1 MTPETFFCWWEESPS
16 KGFRFLRRFCPPT
29 PRPEETLPWSRIP
42 RKLLLP
48 TVLLVLGAI
57 LRRFSPVLGLVW
69 LVFGTFIATAILC
82 HSFFTVVSWNRR
94 AARIRSG
101 IPPAVPSRS
110 LWTAMLI
117 LVYAVLF
124 DIATPYVLLTSLERA
139 HGALRWKTTRDTLI
153 AKGERLGFRELAGW
167 TVPDDQNA
175 ATIPLFRELMRTN
188 SAEVMQT
195 NGGIRIPTAGQERMK
210 TFIRP
215 EEQLPEKSRKS
226 WRPTTLED
234 WATAFRVVQEYR
246 DGKTNAV
253 SKPDSTSRRRVPPRS
268 DLPEYP
274 AAPAGASAATVVLTA
289 LQVAEPELDLIREA
303 SGRPYCRF
311 DYAWEEGFQMLL
323 PNLSA
328 LKRIQQHL
336 DLRIWALIADGQTNA
351 AFDET
356 VVALR
361 VSDWLRDDPLL
372 ISQLVRIAQAQIT
385 TESIWH
391 GIAAHCW
398 TDAQLQEFQKQLAQR
413 DYLAGMA
420 LALAGER
427 NGGIQTM
434 DRWVRNPKEIFQ
446 MQDAWNSGPH
456 DNSADSME
464 QTFFATFLPRGWMRQ
479 NQSTL
484 ALETQRHI
492 ETARRLRGGTPTAEW
507 QDLIKEA
514 EAWDS
519 ETQARYRD
527 NPSPYTAFAR
537 QLGGAL
543 GKAVAKAVRSQVM
556 NRCAIT
562 GCALERYRL
571 RNGTYPKTLEALVPD
586 FLAAVPIDPMDGQ
599 PIRYARDDNGL
610 FRLWSVGDDRK
621 DQNGRRSKEGSHQ
634 DWTWPAAYTD

>member
-1 MTPETFFCWWEESPS
+1 MTPETFFCWWEESPT
-16 KGFRFLRRFCPPT
+16 KGFRFLRRFRSPT
-29 PRPEETLPWSRIP
+29 PRPEETLPWSRLL

-48 TVLLVLGAI
+48 TVLLALGAI

-69 LVFGTFIATAILC
+69 LALGTFIATSILC
-82 HSFFTVVSWNRR
+82 HSLFTVVSWNRR
-94 AARIRSG
+94 AARIRSS
-101 IPPAVPSRS
+101 IPPAVPARS

-139 HGALRWKTTRDTLI
+139 HGALRWKATRDTLI
-153 AKGERLGFRELAGW
+153 AKGERLGFWKLAGW
-167 TVPDDQNA
+167 EVPDDQNA

-188 SAEVMQT
+188 SAEVMET

-210 TFIRP
+210 VFSRP
-215 EEQLPEKSRKS
+215 EEQLPERSRKI

-234 WATAFRVVQEYR
+234 WSTAFRVVQDYR
-246 DGKTNAV
+246 DGKTNVV
-253 SKPDSTSRRRVPPRS
+253 SKSDSTSKRRVPPRA

-274 AAPAGASAATVVLTA
+274 AAPAGVSAATVVLTA
-289 LQVAEPELDLIREA
+289 LQVAKPELDPIREA
-303 SGRPYCRF
+303 SGRPFCRF
-311 DYAWEEGFQMLL
+311 DYAWDEGFQMLL
-323 PNLSA
+323 PNLGA
-328 LKRIQQHL
+328 LKRIQNHL

-356 VVALR
+356 LVALR
-361 VSDWLRDDPLL
+361 VSDWLRNDPLL
-372 ISQLVRIAQAQIT
+372 ISQLVRIAQAQIA

-398 TDAQLQEFQKQLAQR
+398 TDAQLQEFQTQLAQR
-413 DYLAGMA
+413 DSVAGMA
-420 LALAGER
+420 LALEGER
-427 NGGIQTM
+427 NGAIQTM

-446 MQDAWNSGPH
+446 VLDPNGTSLTA
-456 DNSADSME
+456 SADSLE
-464 QTFFATFLPRGWMRQ
+464 QTFFATFLPRGWIRQ

-492 ETARRLRGGTPTAEW
+492 EAARRLRGGTPTAEW
-507 QDLIKEA
+507 RDLIQEA
-514 EAWDS
+514 ETWDS
-519 ETQARYRD
+519 EAQARYHD

-537 QLGGAL
+537 QLGSAL
-543 GKAVAKAVRSQVM
+543 GKSLANAVRSQVM

-571 RNGTYPKTLEALVPD
+571 RNGAYPETLEALVPD

-599 PIRYARDDNGL
+599 PIRYAQNDNGL
-610 FRLWSVGDDRK
+610 FRLWSIGDDRQ
-621 DQNGRRSKEGSHQ
+621 DQKGRRSKEGSHQ
-634 DWTWPAAYTD
+634 DWTWPASYTE

>member
-1 MTPETFFCWWEESPS
+1 MKGSRFF
-16 KGFRFLRRFCPPT
+16 RRFSSPP
-29 PRPEETLPWSRIP
+29 PRAEDTLPWSR
-42 RKLLLP
+42 LLRS
-48 TVLLVLGAI
+48 VLLATIPLALAAMV
-57 LRRFSPVLGLVW
+57 RQVSPVLGLVF
-69 LVFGTFIATAILC
+69 LVFSTFIATSIVC
-82 HSFFTVVSWNRR
+82 HSLFTMLSWNRR

-101 IPPAVPSRS
+101 IPPVVPSRS

-117 LVYAVLF
+117 LVYAMLF

-175 ATIPLFRELMRTN
+175 AAIPLFRELMRTN
-188 SAEVMQT
+188 SAEVMRT

-210 TFIRP
+210 VFSRP
-215 EEQLPEKSRKS
+215 DGNLPQKPKKG

-234 WATAFRVVQEYR
+234 WSTAFRSVLEYR

-253 SKPDSTSRRRVPPRS
+253 SKPDTTSRRRDPPRP

-289 LQVAEPELDLIREA
+289 LQVAEPELEPIREA
-303 SGRPYCRF
+303 SGRPFCRF

-328 LKRIQQHL
+328 LKRIQNHL

-356 VVALR
+356 LVALR
-361 VSDWLRDDPLL
+361 VSDWLHNDPLL
-372 ISQLVRIAQAQIT
+372 ISQLVRIAQAQIA

-391 GIAAHCW
+391 GIDAHCW
-398 TDAQLQEFQKQLAQR
+398 TDAQLLKFQKQLAQR

-420 LALAGER
+420 LALEGER

-446 MQDAWNSGPH
+446 VLNPWNSGPH
-456 DNSADSME
+456 DASPDSME
-464 QTFFATFLPRGWMRQ
+464 QTLFATFLPRGWIRQ

-492 ETARRLRGGTPTAEW
+492 ETARRLRGGIPTAEW
-507 QDLIKEA
+507 RDLVGEA
-514 EAWDS
+514 EGWDS
-519 ETQARYRD
+519 EAQAQARYRD
-527 NPSPYTAFAR
+527 NPSPYIAFAR
-537 QLGGAL
+537 LLGSSL
-543 GKAVAKAVRSQVM
+543 GRSVSKAVRSQVM

-571 RNGTYPKTLEALVPD
+571 LNGTYPQTLEALVPD

-599 PIRYARDDNGL
+599 PIRYAQNDNGL
-610 FRLWSVGDDRK
+610 FRLWSIGDDRK

-634 DWTWPAAYTD
+634 DWTWPASYSD

>member
-1 MTPETFFCWWEESPS
+1 MTPETFFCWWEESPTKS
-16 KGFRFLRRFCPPT
+16 FGFLRRFRSPT
-29 PRPEETLPWSRIP
+29 PRPEEPLPWSH
-42 RKLLLP
+42 LLRSVFVA
-48 TVLLVLGAI
+48 TILLAI
-57 LRRFSPVLGLVW
+57 AAIVRQVSPVLGLVV
-69 LVFGTFIATAILC
+69 LVLGSFIATSIVC
-82 HSFFTVVSWNRR
+82 HSLFTVLSWNRR

-101 IPPAVPSRS
+101 IPPVVPSRS

-117 LVYAVLF
+117 FVYAVLF

-167 TVPDDQNA
+167 TVPDEQNA
-175 ATIPLFRELMRTN
+175 AAIPLFRELMRTN
-188 SAEVMQT
+188 SAEVMRT
-195 NGGIRIPTAGQERMK
+195 NGGIRIPTTGQERMK
-210 TFIRP
+210 VFSRP
-215 EEQLPEKSRKS
+215 DGQLPEKSRKS

-234 WATAFRVVQEYR
+234 WATAFRFVQEYR

-253 SKPDSTSRRRVPPRS
+253 SKPDTTSRRRDPPPS
-268 DLPEYP
+268 NLPEYP

-289 LQVAEPELDLIREA
+289 LQVAEPELVPIREA
-303 SGRPYCRF
+303 SGRPFCRF

-323 PNLSA
+323 PNLAA

-336 DLRIWALIADGQTNA
+336 DLRIWALTTDGQTNA

-356 VVALR
+356 LVALR

-372 ISQLVRIAQAQIT
+372 ISQLVHIAQAQIA

-420 LALAGER
+420 LALEGER

-446 MQDAWNSGPH
+446 SLDPWNGGPH
-456 DNSADSME
+456 DGSADSME

-507 QDLIKEA
+507 RDLIKEA
-514 EAWDS
+514 ETMDS

-537 QLGGAL
+537 QLGDSL
-543 GKAVAKAVRSQVM
+543 GRSIAKAVRGQVM
-556 NRCAIT
+556 NQCAIT

-571 RNGTYPKTLEALVPD
+571 RNGTYPQTLEALVPD

-634 DWTWPAAYTD
+634 DWTWPWSYTD

>member
-1 MTPETFFCWWEESPS
+1 M
-16 KGFRFLRRFCPPT
+16 KGLRFLRRFSAQT
-29 PRPEETLPWSRIP
+29 PRPEEPLPWSR
-42 RKLLLP
+42 LLRS
-48 TVLLVLGAI
+48 VLLGTILLTIATI
-57 LRRFSPVLGLVW
+57 LRLGSSVLGLVC
-69 LVFGTFIATAILC
+69 LVLAAFIAAASIV
-82 HSFFTVVSWNRR
+82 HSLFTVLSWNRR

-101 IPPAVPSRS
+101 IPPVVPSRS

-117 LVYAVLF
+117 FVYAVLF

-153 AKGERLGFRELAGW
+153 AKGERLGFRELAGLG
-167 TVPDDQNA
+167 VPEDQNA
-175 ATIPLFRELMRTN
+175 AAIPLFRELMRTN
-188 SAEVMQT
+188 SAEVMRT

-210 TFIRP
+210 VFSRP

-234 WATAFRVVQEYR
+234 WATAFRAVQEYR

-253 SKPDSTSRRRVPPRS
+253 SKPDSTSRRRTPPRP

-274 AAPAGASAATVVLTA
+274 AAPAGASAANVVLTA
-289 LQVAEPELDLIREA
+289 LQVAEPELDPIRKA
-303 SGRPYCRF
+303 SGRPFCRF
-311 DYAWEEGFQMLL
+311 DYAWDDGFEMLL

-413 DYLAGMA
+413 DSLAGMA

-427 NGGIQTM
+427 NGAIQTM
-434 DRWVRNPKEIFQ
+434 DRWVQDPRKIVQ
-446 MQDAWNSGPH
+446 MLEPNGDFFTA
-456 DNSADSME
+456 SADSME
-464 QTFFATFLPRGWMRQ
+464 QSFFATFLPRGWMRQ

-599 PIRYARDDNGL
+599 PIRYAQDDNGL
-610 FRLWSVGDDRK
+610 FRLWSIGDDRK